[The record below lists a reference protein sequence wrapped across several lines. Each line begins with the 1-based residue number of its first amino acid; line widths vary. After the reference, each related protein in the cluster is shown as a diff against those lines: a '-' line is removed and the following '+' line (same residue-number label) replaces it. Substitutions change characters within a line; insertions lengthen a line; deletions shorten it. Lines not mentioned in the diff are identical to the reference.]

1 MTNSFLKS
9 LEIESFRGFFDKQVI
24 GFAIPDNE
32 RNGSGLTIIVGPNNT
47 GKTSIMEALLVKE
60 NGKFKDYE
68 RHTEKYSKITIS
80 SNSGKTITYEGT
92 NGSEIIKTGEID
104 CYVELVSSKR
114 QWSSNFTNNKTNA
127 PTFSQNSNQLKVR
140 GPSGAD
146 VIAALVGINKNEATK
161 NELTNFMKEM
171 VPDFTD
177 WTIDTND
184 QGDYVKY
191 GVGKYLH
198 QASFLGDGILSL
210 FRIFIHFVDKNH
222 PQKILIID
230 EPELS
235 LHPTAQK
242 ALAKHLSD
250 FSKNNQ
256 VIICTHSPH
265 FINWEDI
272 ENGAGIIR
280 LNKKEEKCL
289 VSRLTPFRKEISG
302 KISKL
307 TADWMK
313 PQLMDIVAKEIFFS
327 DRILFVEGQEDV
339 ALIKKWFKDHD
350 EKMNFDIFGYGVGG
364 RGNFN
369 VFLEIAKTLGLRK
382 VAALYDGDE
391 DALKNFK
398 ADKDNFKADGFG
410 FFQLP
415 TGDIRD
421 KEKKDCTDCKKTY
434 QNAKNGIF
442 DRNGKLKPETEKCF
456 KAVME
461 EIIEFFKS

>member
-1 MTNSFLKS
+1 M
-9 LEIESFRGFFDKQVI
+9 
-24 GFAIPDNE
+24 
-32 RNGSGLTIIVGPNNT
+32 
-47 GKTSIMEALLVKE
+47 KE

-68 RHTEKYSKITIS
+68 RHTEKYPKITIS

-191 GVGKYLH
+191 GVGKHLH

-272 ENGAGIIR
+272 ENGSGIIR

-289 VSRLTPFRKEISG
+289 VSCLTPFRKEISG
-302 KISKL
+302 KISGL

-313 PQLMDIVAKEIFFS
+313 PQLMDTAAKEIFFS
-327 DRILFVEGQEDV
+327 DKILFVEGQEDV
-339 ALIKKWFKDHD
+339 ALIKKWFKDPD
-350 EKMNFDIFGYGVGG
+350 KQMNFDIFGYGVGG
-364 RGNFN
+364 RGNFSI
-369 VFLEIAKTLGLRK
+369 FLEIAKNLGLKK
-382 VAALYDGDE
+382 VAALYDGDK
-391 DALKNFK
+391 DAAANYKK
-398 ADKDNFKADGFG
+398 DKKTYEKCGFG
-410 FFQLP
+410 FFQLS
-415 TGDIRD
+415 THDIRE
-421 KEKKDCTDCKKTY
+421 KEEKTCKNCNRPYQDKKT
-434 QNAKNGIF
+434 GIF
-442 DRNGKLKPETEKCF
+442 DKDGNIKSEKKEEF
-456 KAVME
+456 KNLME
-461 EIIEFFKS
+461 KIIEFFSTAPNDV